1 VTHKFSVSDVIPAGP
16 EEIYAAWLDSKAHSA
31 MTGAAAKATA
41 KVGGQFSAWDG
52 YAYGKNLELVPG
64 KKIVQSWRTTDF
76 ADGDKDSK
84 LTVTL
89 KPVAGG
95 TKLTLLHSGI
105 PDDQTGY
112 REGWVDYYFTPMKAY
127 FAKAKKPGKAKA

>member
-1 VTHKFSVSDVIPAGP
+1 MTHKFSVSDIIPAGP
-16 EEIYAAWLDSKAHSA
+16 EEIYAAWLDSKAHGA

-41 KVGGQFSAWDG
+41 KVGGAFSAWDG
-52 YAYGKNLELVPG
+52 YAYGTNLELVPG

-76 ADGDKDSK
+76 AEGDKDSK

-95 TKLTLLHSGI
+95 AGRFSRLLPLMRAGAAGRSWTSVRLAIGL
-105 PDDQTGY
+105 
-112 REGWVDYYFTPMKAY
+112 R
-127 FAKAKKPGKAKA
+127 